1 MEKRYFVVFRT
12 DCGLTKKGEEL
23 CRLLGTKEDRQFLRE
38 FTTKRAAQ
46 EWVEEWQE
54 GLRESFVLKPV
65 S

>member
-12 DCGLTKKGEEL
+12 NSMTKKGEEL
-23 CRLLGTKEDRQFLRE
+23 CKLLDTKENRQFLKD
-38 FTTKRAAQ
+38 FSTKRDAQ
-46 EWVEEWQE
+46 EWVERWNE